1 MRNLI
6 RLTLLAAASATL
18 FACKPKQ
25 EAPPPVAAAPEES
38 VSAEQAAAAAFR
50 DQKDACVLKMTAP
63 ESADWTTYW
72 TPTGGP
78 SQVHSVHWGNA
89 QEKEGAAKSLMANP
103 LQISCSSND
112 SGGIS
117 VSLTAP
123 TATEADIPMAPGTY
137 PIFGRMQPPVKGAQ
151 IVASSLTYDGRNFDS
166 RKGTLTLSRFD
177 SEGVEGSFTIDGVET
192 NEGAAPIHLEGT
204 FEIPCIA
211 AQMESECAA
220 D

>member
-1 MRNLI
+1 MRHLI
-6 RLTLLAAASATL
+6 RLTILATASVTL
-18 FACKPKQ
+18 FACKPKPA
-25 EAPPPVAAAPEES
+25 APPPVAAAPEEA
-38 VSAEQAAAAAFR
+38 VSPEQAAAAAFR
-50 DQKDACVLKMTAP
+50 EQKDACELRMTAP

-103 LQISCSSND
+103 LQITCSSND

-117 VSLTAP
+117 VSLTASA
-123 TATEADIPMAPGTY
+123 ATEADIPMAPGSY
-137 PIFGRMQPPVKGAQ
+137 AIFGTMQPPVKGAQ

-177 SEGVEGSFTIDGVET
+177 SDGVEGSFTIDGVET
-192 NEGAAPIHLEGT
+192 NDAAAPIHLEGN

-211 AQMESECAA
+211 AQMESECTA

>member
-1 MRNLI
+1 MRHLI

-38 VSAEQAAAAAFR
+38 VSAEQVAAAEFR
-50 DQKDACVLKMTAP
+50 ERKNACMLTMTAP

-89 QEKEGAAKSLMANP
+89 QEKEGAAKGLMANP
-103 LQISCSSND
+103 LQITCSSSD
-112 SGGIS
+112 SPGIT
-117 VSLTAP
+117 VSLTASA
-123 TATEADIPMAPGTY
+123 ATEADLPMAPGTY

-151 IVASSLTYDGRNFDS
+151 IVASNLMYDGRTFDS

-192 NEGAAPIHLEGT
+192 NEAAAPIHLDGT
-204 FEIPCIA
+204 FDIPCIA